1 MYMINYKNTYQRK
14 APLTQRVAAFFSSLV
29 NGAQ

>member
-14 APLTQRVAAFFSSLV
+14 APLTRRVAAFFSSLV